1 MLSPVR
7 TRHVERILFIMAVL
21 SVKALGRRKPLLDD
35 WSVSLPPEFEGDD
48 GVTLRQ
54 VIARIVQGEVA
65 AFRQRQADRRLIQ
78 VLTSREIAEGAAR
91 GKIISGESEVEPQAV
106 ETDEAIAT
114 AWQAF
119 EDGLY
124 LVAIDGQEQRSLS
137 QQVYLRSDS
146 RITFIRLTL
155 LAGG

>member
-1 MLSPVR
+1 M
-7 TRHVERILFIMAVL
+7 I
-21 SVKALGRRKPLLDD
+21 AL
-35 WSVSLPPEFEGDD
+35 
-48 GVTLRQ
+48 
-54 VIARIVQGEVA
+54 IVQGEVA
-65 AFRQRQADRRLIQ
+65 VFRQRQADRRLIQ
-78 VLTSREIAEGAAR
+78 VLTSREIAEGAER
-91 GKIISGESEVEPQAV
+91 SKIISSESEVEPQAV

-124 LVAIDGQEQRSLS
+124 LVAIDRQEQRSLS
-137 QQVYLRSDS
+137 QQVFLQPDS